1 MLYEEGGLSPPSS
14 TVLLGGRFIFIYLFI
29 FIQVTSRIASLV
41 LVACKEEKILSSR
54 LQFLSLFSSSRFIKH
69 LVDKSR

>member
-14 TVLLGGRFIFIYLFI
+14 TVLLGGRFIFI

-54 LQFLSLFSSSRFIKH
+54 LQFLYLFSSSRFIKH

>member
-1 MLYEEGGLSPPSS
+1 MLYEENGLSPPSS
-14 TVLLGGRFIFIYLFI
+14 TVLLGGRFIFI

-54 LQFLSLFSSSRFIKH
+54 LQFLYLFSSSRFIKH